1 MKRLIVDF
9 SDANDGGAYTGSRV
23 VDLTS
28 DEISEKESQSRS
40 DEQRGLDVIRLERD
54 KRLSETD
61 WWACSDRTMTAE
73 ETAYRQALRDI
84 TNTYNNPRTVVWP
97 TKP

>member
-1 MKRLIVDF
+1 MKKLIVDF
-9 SDANDGGAYTGSRV
+9 SQVNDDGSRAGSQV

-28 DEISEKESQSRS
+28 DEIAEREANSLSE
-40 DEQRGLDVIRLERD
+40 EQRGLENLREERNR
-54 KRLSETD
+54 RLSKTD

>member
-9 SDANDGGAYTGSRV
+9 STVNDDESYSSSRV

-28 DEISEKESQSRS
+28 DEIA
-40 DEQRGLDVIRLERD
+40 EREASSSSPEED
-54 KRLSETD
+54 ALNALRHERNMRLSETD

-84 TNTYNNPRTVVWP
+84 TNTHNNPRTVVWP